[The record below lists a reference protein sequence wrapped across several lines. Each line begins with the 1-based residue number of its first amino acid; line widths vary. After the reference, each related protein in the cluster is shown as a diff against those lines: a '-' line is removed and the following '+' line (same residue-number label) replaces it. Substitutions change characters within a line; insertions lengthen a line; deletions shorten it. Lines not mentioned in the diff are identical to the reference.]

1 MWCTIGHSEMML
13 FCLSSLTH
21 RTSGHR
27 NRNHGPSGQPSGRA
41 SHSATEIR
49 GDWSHSLA
57 FSSLKYYIAH
67 QKSFGS
73 SVATA
78 PDQYLKSHG
87 AFLLRRGSRCDCTS
101 RRSPC
106 AFFSPSPPLLWH
118 KEAFTEE
125 RVLESNHPCDDP
137 KVFFLICLWFKS
149 LHAPKCKLQ
158 FICLLFSF

>member
-1 MWCTIGHSEMML
+1 MML

-49 GDWSHSLA
+49 GDLSHSLA
-57 FSSLKYYIAH
+57 FSSLKYYIAY

-106 AFFSPSPPLLWH
+106 AFFSPSPPLLAKRPLRR
-118 KEAFTEE
+118 KESWSQIIPVMTQ
-125 RVLESNHPCDDP
+125 RC
-137 KVFFLICLWFKS
+137 FFLNMLVISRCMHQNASSNLSVYFFHFRDETTT
-149 LHAPKCKLQ
+149 LP
-158 FICLLFSF
+158 

>member
-1 MWCTIGHSEMML
+1 ML

-27 NRNHGPSGQPSGRA
+27 NRNHGPSKQPSGRA

-67 QKSFGS
+67 KKSFGS

-87 AFLLRRGSRCDCTS
+87 AFLLRRGSRSDCTS

-137 KVFFLICLWFKS
+137 KVFFFNMLVISRCMHQNASSNLSVYFFHFRDETTT
-149 LHAPKCKLQ
+149 LP
-158 FICLLFSF
+158 

>member
-1 MWCTIGHSEMML
+1 ML

-27 NRNHGPSGQPSGRA
+27 NRNHGPSKQPSGRA

-67 QKSFGS
+67 KKSFGS

-87 AFLLRRGSRCDCTS
+87 AFLLRRGSRCYCTS

-106 AFFSPSPPLLWH
+106 AFFFPLPTPPVTQRSLYGGKSLGVKSSLWW
-118 KEAFTEE
+118 
-125 RVLESNHPCDDP
+125 P
-137 KVFFLICLWFKS
+137 KGVFFFNMLVISRCMHQNASSNLSVYFVHFRDETTT
-149 LHAPKCKLQ
+149 LP
-158 FICLLFSF
+158 

>member
-1 MWCTIGHSEMML
+1 MML
-13 FCLSSLTH
+13 FCLSSLSH

-49 GDWSHSLA
+49 GDLSHSLA

-78 PDQYLKSHG
+78 PEQYLKSHG
-87 AFLLRRGSRCDCTS
+87 AFLLLRGSRCDCTS

-106 AFFSPSPPLLWH
+106 AFFFPLPTPPG

-125 RVLESNHPCDDP
+125 RVLESNHPFDDP
-137 KVFFLICLWFKS
+137 KVFFLNMLVISRCMHQNASSS
-149 LHAPKCKLQ
+149 LSVYFFHFRDETTTLP
-158 FICLLFSF
+158 

>member
-21 RTSGHR
+21 RTSWHR

-49 GDWSHSLA
+49 GDLSHSLA

-67 QKSFGS
+67 QKSFSS

-106 AFFSPSPPLLWH
+106 AFFFPLPTPPVTQRGLYGGKSLWV
-118 KEAFTEE
+118 K
-125 RVLESNHPCDDP
+125 SSQWWP
-137 KVFFLICLWFKS
+137 KGVFFNMLVISRCMHQNASSNL
-149 LHAPKCKLQ
+149 
-158 FICLLFSF
+158 CLLFSF

>member
-1 MWCTIGHSEMML
+1 ML

-21 RTSGHR
+21 RTSWHR

-49 GDWSHSLA
+49 GDLSHSLA

-106 AFFSPSPPLLWH
+106 AFFFPLPTPPVTQRGLYGRKSLGVKSSLWW
-118 KEAFTEE
+118 
-125 RVLESNHPCDDP
+125 P
-137 KVFFLICLWFKS
+137 KGVFFFNMLVISRCMHQNASSNLSVYFFHFRDETTT
-149 LHAPKCKLQ
+149 LP
-158 FICLLFSF
+158 